1 MKETMHDCYR
11 SQFSCMGHILAHK
24 DELLKRFVEF
34 YASNQ
39 PDRIYL
45 LGSGTSYT
53 ACATAAPYM
62 ERILKVEVTPIIPSS
77 FGTLFGKTPLV
88 IAVSQSGRSTNTISA
103 IEKLKEAG
111 AQVVTLT
118 DPRETPVGNAGTLS
132 VHLAADQE
140 SVGPRTRGYSATVFT
155 LYLMAL
161 ECGFF
166 QGTISKEC
174 YDQEIAK
181 YAEIIENGEIYYKA
195 CQDFYDC
202 NFENLKKAKKYI
214 FAGKGENAKVAAE
227 SALKVLETL
236 CYPAIGYEYEEFL
249 HGPACCADEELAL
262 FLYLSN
268 DEDKER
274 MLKTADI
281 MDSITPNCYV
291 ITNDSKLKRK
301 NLLVMPSGRNAD
313 LSVFAN
319 ILFGQLISAKLT
331 EDMARTR
338 HPGVKNIFSD
348 MGTKCLVTENP

>member
-1 MKETMHDCYR
+1 M
-11 SQFSCMGHILAHK
+11 
-24 DELLKRFVEF
+24 
-34 YASNQ
+34 
-39 PDRIYL
+39 
-45 LGSGTSYT
+45 
-53 ACATAAPYM
+53 
-62 ERILKVEVTPIIPSS
+62 
-77 FGTLFGKTPLV
+77 
-88 IAVSQSGRSTNTISA
+88 
-103 IEKLKEAG
+103 
-111 AQVVTLT
+111 
-118 DPRETPVGNAGTLS
+118 
-132 VHLAADQE
+132 HLAAEQE

>member
-39 PDRIYL
+39 LDRIYL

-77 FGTLFGKTPLV
+77 FGSLFGKTPLV

-132 VHLAADQE
+132 VHLAAEQE

-181 YAEIIENGEIYYKA
+181 
-195 CQDFYDC
+195 
-202 NFENLKKAKKYI
+202 
-214 FAGKGENAKVAAE
+214 
-227 SALKVLETL
+227 
-236 CYPAIGYEYEEFL
+236 
-249 HGPACCADEELAL
+249 
-262 FLYLSN
+262 
-268 DEDKER
+268 
-274 MLKTADI
+274 
-281 MDSITPNCYV
+281 
-291 ITNDSKLKRK
+291 
-301 NLLVMPSGRNAD
+301 
-313 LSVFAN
+313 
-319 ILFGQLISAKLT
+319 
-331 EDMARTR
+331 
-338 HPGVKNIFSD
+338 
-348 MGTKCLVTENP
+348 